1 MTAQLIV
8 FFLLALTG
16 GCSPHPAVQAEEI
29 IWDQKRRLSWD
40 DFTKRTG
47 HAGVFKAFTT
57 AGMRYAIEAP
67 TGEIE
72 ITTETYFLPKE
83 SWVHIDFQ
91 RDDLLAHEQ
100 AHFDIAAIYG
110 RKLAVELAALQVDV
124 KTFIERDYGQR
135 ADAIFDELYNELQ
148 ATQTRYD
155 KETEHGINTDA
166 QQKWVQWI
174 ANQLAESN

>member
-1 MTAQLIV
+1 MTAQLILF
-8 FFLLALTG
+8 FFLALSG
-16 GCSPHPAVQAEEI
+16 GYSPHPAVQAEEI
-29 IWDQKRRLSWD
+29 IWDQNHRLSWS

-67 TGEIE
+67 GGEIE

-110 RKLAVELAALQVDV
+110 RKLAVELAELQVDT
-124 KTFIERDYGQR
+124 KTFVERNYGKR
-135 ADAIFDELYNELQ
+135 ADEIFDRLYDELQ

-155 KETEHGINTDA
+155 KEAEHGINVDA
-166 QQKWVQWI
+166 QKKWVQWI
-174 ANQLAESN
+174 ADQLAASN